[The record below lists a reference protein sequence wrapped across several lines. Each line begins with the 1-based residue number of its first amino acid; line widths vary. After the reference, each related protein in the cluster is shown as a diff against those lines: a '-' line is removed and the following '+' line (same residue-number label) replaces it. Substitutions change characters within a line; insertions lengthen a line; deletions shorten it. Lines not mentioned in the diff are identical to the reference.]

1 MLTETVTPEFAARLE
16 LCEVNAW
23 LNMYAAA
30 PARFVRQVG
39 TEIIRAGDVVL
50 TRCKAIPF
58 IHFNC
63 VMNLGMMEVATERQL
78 DDLLSTY
85 RDAGV
90 DRPWFFHI
98 PHCQPA
104 ALPEWFH
111 ARNLHA
117 RGGWDRIYRDD
128 TPPAR
133 AVAYSDDGPSVEQV
147 TKSGAAEWAAFIDRV
162 YGLPTSPWLISLV
175 ERTGWH
181 HYALRE
187 GGQIRA
193 VRSMYIGDD
202 GMAWLGIDAPVPGIM
217 APSFDLDA
225 RICGT
230 IIRDGI
236 ALGARCF
243 VADIEAPHPAMD
255 SPAYPHFA
263 ALGFSKAYFRSHY
276 GY

>member
-1 MLTETVTPEFAARLE
+1 MLTETVTPEFATQLE

-23 LNMYAAA
+23 LDMYAAA
-30 PARFVRQVG
+30 PADFARQLQL
-39 TEIIRAGDVVL
+39 EIIRADNVVL

-63 VMNLGMMEVATERQL
+63 VMNLGMTEPATERQL

-85 RDAGV
+85 RAAGV

-98 PHCQPA
+98 PHSRPA
-104 ALPEWFH
+104 ALPVWFQ
-111 ARNLHA
+111 ARDLHA
-117 RGGWDRIYRDD
+117 RGGWDRIYRGDRPLAHA
-128 TPPAR
+128 TAHP
-133 AVAYSDDGPSVEQV
+133 DDGSSVERV
-147 TKSGAAEWAAFIDRV
+147 TKSGAAEWAAFIDSV
-162 YGLPTSPWLISLV
+162 YGLPTAPWLVSLV

-181 HYALRE
+181 HYALRAA
-187 GGQIRA
+187 GQIRA
-193 VRSMYIGDD
+193 VRSMYVHTD

-225 RICGT
+225 RICET
-230 IIRDGI
+230 IVSDGI

-243 VADIEAPHPAMD
+243 VADIEAPRPEMD
-255 SPAYPHFA
+255 TDAYRHFA
-263 ALGFSKAYFRSHY
+263 ALGFGKAYFRSYY